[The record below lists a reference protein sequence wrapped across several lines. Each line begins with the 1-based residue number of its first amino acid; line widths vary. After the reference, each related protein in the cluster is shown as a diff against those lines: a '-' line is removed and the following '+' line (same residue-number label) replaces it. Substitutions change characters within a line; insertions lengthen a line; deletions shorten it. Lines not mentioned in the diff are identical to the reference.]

1 MYPEPICFC
10 KYEYICSKCRYFKPV
25 RFPVEFVSKLN
36 KFLKI
41 KL

>member
-1 MYPEPICFC
+1 MNIFAVNVG
-10 KYEYICSKCRYFKPV
+10 IFKPV

-41 KL
+41 IL